1 MQYIILSD
9 KSSTM
14 NILGGKR
21 ALLRTELV
29 YKTSFGVLALGI
41 RKKKKQSGWTWHFEI
56 PNPAH

>member
-14 NILGGKR
+14 KIVGGKR
-21 ALLRTELV
+21 ALSRTELV

-41 RKKKKQSGWTWHFEI
+41 RKKKKQSG
-56 PNPAH
+56 